1 MVVAAI
7 AAIVGSLGA
16 YRYIQI
22 ARIPTFVKKAR
33 KVKKS
38 IKSGDKVSEAL
49 MYPSKDEFMVKTLD
63 AKYKALGLSL
73 NDLLGLKGKGKTED
87 TLKKNG
93 GVK

>member
-1 MVVAAI
+1 MYKRQT
-7 AAIVGSLGA
+7 

-38 IKSGDKVSEAL
+38 IKSGDNISEAL
-49 MYPSKDEFMVKTLD
+49 LYPSKEEYLVKTLG
-63 AKYKALGLSL
+63 AKYGALGLSL
-73 NDLLGLKGKGKTED
+73 DDLLGLKGKGKSDD

>member
-1 MVVAAI
+1 M
-7 AAIVGSLGA
+7 
-16 YRYIQI
+16 YKRQQI

-38 IKSGDKVSEAL
+38 IKSGDKISEAL
-49 MYPSKDEFMVKTLD
+49 LYPSKEEYMVKTLE

-73 NDLLGLKGKGKTED
+73 DDLIGLKGKEKSDD